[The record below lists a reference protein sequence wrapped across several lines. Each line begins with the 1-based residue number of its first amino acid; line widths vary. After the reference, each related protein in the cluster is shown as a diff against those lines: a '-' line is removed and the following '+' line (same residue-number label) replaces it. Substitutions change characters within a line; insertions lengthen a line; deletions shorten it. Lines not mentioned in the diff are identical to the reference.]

1 MKCGHFLTSCL
12 AGIPLGIHDTQ
23 TWTQTHR
30 SRYLTISGAA
40 VLGQNSGRVD
50 TLYFDFERNLGDVLE
65 LSD

>member
-12 AGIPLGIHDTQ
+12 AGIPLGIQIQ

-40 VLGQNSGRVD
+40 VLAQNSGRVD
-50 TLYFDFERNLGDVLE
+50 TLYFDFEQNLGDVLE

>member
-12 AGIPLGIHDTQ
+12 AGIPLGIHTQ

-40 VLGQNSGRVD
+40 VLAQNSDHVD
-50 TLYFDFERNLGDVLE
+50 TVFRL
-65 LSD
+65 